1 MKKLIF
7 ANNEEK
13 KIIRHLHESAKKGI
27 VIKEQTSAS
36 IYKKD
41 SWDDWG
47 HSKTI
52 GTDALGNDLF
62 YQGPPGWN
70 RDNDGPL
77 GYWKIL
83 FNVLTEHGIP
93 VKWEKAGGDDS
104 TYMYWG
110 GWAIWKDLTKNGG
123 YPVSFTDSATNVSM
137 VFKFN
142 GGKYTGQP
150 ADKIILEPKSINLTF
165 NLGVCGKLDNK
176 TMSDYITQSL
186 KKYPIGKWDGVTD
199 SPLDTDKSEE
209 VDDNDSMISDV
220 SIGQRDASDITYKPK
235 KVSRPPNPIV
245 TELQTNLNVKF
256 SSGLVEDGYL
266 GQKTRNAIYD
276 ALTKGPQQTTQ
287 QTITVPQPVTVGAGT
302 PNDDN

>member
-27 VIKEQTSAS
+27 VIKEQISAS
-36 IYKKD
+36 IYTKD
-41 SWDDWG
+41 NSG
-47 HSKTI
+47 TI
-52 GTDALGNDLF
+52 GTDALGNQLF
-62 YQGPPGWN
+62 YQGFPGWN

-77 GYWKIL
+77 GYWKML
-83 FNVLTEHGIP
+83 FNVLTTHGIP
-93 VKWEKAGGDDS
+93 VKWEKSGGDDS

-110 GWAIWKDLTKNGG
+110 GWQIWKDENKNYG

-186 KKYPIGKWDGVTD
+186 KSHPT
-199 SPLDTDKSEE
+199 T
-209 VDDNDSMISDV
+209 
-220 SIGQRDASDITYKPK
+220 T
-235 KVSRPPNPIV
+235 KVI
-245 TELQTNLNVKF
+245 
-256 SSGLVEDGYL
+256 
-266 GQKTRNAIYD
+266 I
-276 ALTKGPQQTTQ
+276 
-287 QTITVPQPVTVGAGT
+287 
-302 PNDDN
+302 

>member
-27 VIKEQTSAS
+27 VIKEQISAS
-36 IYKKD
+36 IYTKD
-41 SWDDWG
+41 NSG
-47 HSKTI
+47 TI
-52 GTDALGNDLF
+52 GTDALGNQLF
-62 YQGPPGWN
+62 YQGFPGWN

-77 GYWKIL
+77 GYWNIL
-83 FNVLTEHGIP
+83 FNVLTAHGIP

-150 ADKIILEPKSINLTF
+150 ADKIILDAKSINLTF
-165 NLGVCGKLDNK
+165 NLGVFGRYDNK
-176 TMSDYITQSL
+176 TMSGLITKYL
-186 KKYPIGKWDGVTD
+186 KEYPKGNGLIPKLNGVTD
-199 SPLDTDKSEE
+199 SPLDTDK
-209 VDDNDSMISDV
+209 
-220 SIGQRDASDITYKPK
+220 PK
-235 KVSRPPNPIV
+235 KVGRPPNPSV
-245 TELQTNLNVKF
+245 TELQRNLNAKF
-256 SSGLVEDGYL
+256 SSGLKEDGYL
-266 GQKTRNAIYD
+266 GQKTRKAIYD
-276 ALTKGPQQTTQ
+276 ALTKGTQQTTQ
-287 QTITVPQPVTVGAGT
+287 QTTTALEPVKDETGT
-302 PNDDN
+302 STPGEDATKL

>member
-27 VIKEQTSAS
+27 VIKEQISAS
-36 IYKKD
+36 IYTKD
-41 SWDDWG
+41 NSG
-47 HSKTI
+47 TI
-52 GTDALGNDLF
+52 GTDALGNQLF
-62 YQGPPGWN
+62 YQGFPGWN

-77 GYWKIL
+77 GYWKML
-83 FNVLTEHGIP
+83 FNVLTAHGIP

-150 ADKIILEPKSINLTF
+150 ADKIILDAKSINLTF
-165 NLGVCGKLDNK
+165 NLGVFGRYDNK
-176 TMSDYITQSL
+176 TMSGLITKYL
-186 KKYPIGKWDGVTD
+186 KEYPKGNGLIPKLNGVTD
-199 SPLDTDKSEE
+199 SPLDTDK
-209 VDDNDSMISDV
+209 
-220 SIGQRDASDITYKPK
+220 PK
-235 KVSRPPNPIV
+235 KVGRPPNPSV
-245 TELQTNLNVKF
+245 TELQRNLNAKF
-256 SSGLVEDGYL
+256 SSGLKEDGYL
-266 GQKTRNAIYD
+266 GQKTRKAIYD
-276 ALTKGPQQTTQ
+276 ALTKGTQQTTQ
-287 QTITVPQPVTVGAGT
+287 QTTTALEPVKDETGT
-302 PNDDN
+302 STPGEDATKL

>member
-27 VIKEQTSAS
+27 VIKEQGYT
-36 IYKKD
+36 KD
-41 SWDDWG
+41 NSG
-47 HSKTI
+47 MI
-52 GTDALGNDLF
+52 GKDALGNSLI
-62 YQGPPGWN
+62 YQGVPGWN

-83 FNVLTEHGIP
+83 FNELNAHGIP
-93 VKWEKAGGDDS
+93 VKWESDNSPLIKKLGGDDAN
-104 TYMYWG
+104 YMFWD
-110 GWAIWKDLTKNGG
+110 GWVIWKDLTKNEG
-123 YPVSFTDSATNVSM
+123 YPVSFTDSLTNVSTT
-137 VFKFN
+137 FKFN
-142 GGKYTGQP
+142 GGRYKGQP
-150 ADKIILEPKSINLTF
+150 ADKIILDAKSINLTF
-165 NLGVCGKLDNK
+165 NLGQFGKYDKK
-176 TMSDYITQSL
+176 TMSELITKYL
-186 KKYPIGKWDGVTD
+186 KSNPKGKWLSWAGVTD

-209 VDDNDSMISDV
+209 VDDNSSMISDV

-276 ALTKGPQQTTQ
+276 ALTKGPQQT
-287 QTITVPQPVTVGAGT
+287 ITVPQPVTVGAGT

>member
-27 VIKEQTSAS
+27 VIKEQISPS
-36 IYKKD
+36 IYTKD
-41 SWDDWG
+41 NSG
-47 HSKTI
+47 TI
-52 GTDALGNDLF
+52 GTDALGNQLF
-62 YQGPPGWN
+62 YQGFPGWN

-77 GYWKIL
+77 GYWKML
-83 FNVLTEHGIP
+83 FNVLTAHGIP

-142 GGKYTGQP
+142 GGKYTGQL
-150 ADKIILEPKSINLTF
+150 ADKIILDAKSINLTF
-165 NLGVCGKLDNK
+165 NLGVFGKYDNK
-176 TMSDYITQSL
+176 TMSELITKYL
-186 KKYPIGKWDGVTD
+186 KSHPKGNWLIPQLNGVTD
-199 SPLDTDKSEE
+199 SPLDTDK
-209 VDDNDSMISDV
+209 
-220 SIGQRDASDITYKPK
+220 PK
-235 KVSRPPNPIV
+235 KVGRPPNPIV